1 MALPKPLV
9 VASAAT
15 LLLALI
21 IGSLFV
27 GVGQVSPST
36 LFRDPAA
43 REIFLLSR
51 IPRTLALLLAGSA
64 MSVAGL
70 IMQML
75 TQNRFVEPSIAGTTQ
90 SASLGLLLVM
100 IVAPGTPLVLK
111 MGIATL
117 FALGGTALFMLLLG
131 RMRMKSPLMVPL
143 TGIMLGAVF
152 GAVTTFLAMEYDLLQ
167 SLAGWESGDFSGMMQ
182 GRYELLWI
190 VGALSVLAGL
200 IADRFTVAGLG
211 GDFSTNVG
219 LNYRRIM
226 LTGMAIIAVVCGVVV
241 VVVGVLPFLG
251 LIIPNVVSLALGDNL
266 RRTLPW
272 VSLGGGALVVLCD
285 TLGRLISYPF
295 EIPASVI
302 LGVIGA
308 GVFLLLIM
316 RTDSHGH

>member
-9 VASAAT
+9 VSSAAT

-27 GVGQVSPST
+27 RVGQVSPST

-51 IPRTLALLLAGSA
+51 IPRTLALLLACSA

-100 IVAPGTPLVLK
+100 IVAPGAPLVLK

-152 GAVTTFLAMEYDLLQ
+152 GAVTTFLAMAYDLLQ
-167 SLAGWESGDFSGMMQ
+167 SLAGWESGDFSGVMQ

-200 IADRFTVAGLG
+200 STDRFTVAGLG
-211 GDFSTNVG
+211 VDFSTNVG

-226 LTGMAIIAVVCGVVV
+226 LTGMAIIAVVSGVVV

-316 RTDSHGH
+316 GTDSHGH